1 MFTWSISNVLF
12 WESTLQHK
20 KRFWR
25 KHDWPNR
32 PPTLFYH
39 ASPCLHNLYGRAAV
53 NVFYFESHTLFY
65 QTWFWSL
72 GNLHF
77 WKFFINMTKTLT
89 WFQQN
94 AWSSIPT
101 PVFLVTLHAYRWIVY
116 RMFATNI
123 VTFYREHNNS
133 VLGLILCSIPLL
145 KLRTFLSL
153 TLHLPKVTEFV

>member
-1 MFTWSISNVLF
+1 MFTWSLSNVLF

-25 KHDWPNR
+25 KHDWPNT

-89 WFQQN
+89 WLQQH
-94 AWSSIPT
+94 AWSSIPS
-101 PVFLVTLHAYRWIVY
+101 PNLLVTLHAFRWIVY
-116 RMFATNI
+116 RMFARILPLFTENI
-123 VTFYREHNNS
+123 KTQYWASLYVLSSYWNWERFS
-133 VLGLILCSIPLL
+133 VSLYIC
-145 KLRTFLSL
+145 LRSL
-153 TLHLPKVTEFV
+153 NLF